1 MRQSL
6 LALAAATA
14 LLAIAAAPVSAGE
27 ADKKTVEQVYLQKD
41 QLAGKPV
48 QLSGKVV
55 KVNNG
60 IMHRNF
66 LHIQDG
72 SGKDGTN
79 DIIITSKDTA
89 AVGDMINATGI
100 VILNRDFGM
109 GYSYPVLV
117 EEARISKSK

>member
-1 MRQSL
+1 MCLPL
-6 LALAAATA
+6 LTLAAA
-14 LLAIAAAPVSAGE
+14 LLAVSVAPAFAADAA
-27 ADKKTVEQVYLQKD
+27 KKTVEQVYLQKD

-60 IMHRNF
+60 IMKRNF

-72 SGKDGTN
+72 SGKEGTN
-79 DIIITSKDTA
+79 DLILTSTATA
-89 AVGDMINATGI
+89 AVGDQISVTG
-100 VILNRDFGM
+100 VVTLNRDFGM

-117 EEARISKSK
+117 EEAQITKLK

>member
-6 LALAAATA
+6 LILATAALLAAAPA
-14 LLAIAAAPVSAGE
+14 FAADAE
-27 ADKKTVEQVYLQKD
+27 KKTVEQVFLQKD

-60 IMHRNF
+60 IMRRNF
-66 LHIQDG
+66 LHLQDG
-72 SGKDGTN
+72 SGKEGTN
-79 DIIITSKDTA
+79 DLILTSTATA
-89 AVGDMINATGI
+89 AVGDQISVTG
-100 VILNRDFGM
+100 VVTLNRDFGM

-117 EEARISKSK
+117 EEAQITKTK

>member
-1 MRQSL
+1 MRKPL
-6 LALAAATA
+6 LSLAAAA
-14 LLAIAAAPVSAGE
+14 LLAVAVTPAFAADAA
-27 ADKKTVEQVYLQKD
+27 KKTVEQVYLQKD

-60 IMHRNF
+60 IMKRNF

-72 SGKDGTN
+72 SGKEGTN
-79 DIIITSKDTA
+79 DIIVTSSATA
-89 AVGDMINATGI
+89 AVGDQINVTGV

-117 EEARISKSK
+117 EDAQISKAK